1 VGGERAS
8 TMQPSSTPHLQ
19 SEGGLDFGP
28 VTHAALPTSTSRG
41 VRAVL
46 RDYLSLLKLRIVVLL
61 VGTAVLPMVPAAR
74 GLPRASE
81 LLAVVLGGTLAA
93 GGAHAINCWLDRDI
107 DAVMNRTR
115 RRPIP
120 DGRIPA
126 WHGLALGVAMNVAA
140 FAVLAVLANPIA
152 ALLALAGTLI
162 YVFVYTLWL
171 KRWTT
176 QNIVI
181 GGAAGAV
188 PPLVGWAAVT
198 GRLDVTA
205 LSLFLVIFFWTPP
218 HFWALAQ
225 LIRRDYE
232 RANIPMMPVVAGQG
246 PTKRQ
251 SLVYAVITLAVSLVP
266 FFTHAESAVY
276 LAGACLLGIGLVTL
290 ATLDLASRG
299 WTRRLYG
306 YSSLYLAALFALL
319 ALGTYL

>member
-1 VGGERAS
+1 VSQAAVPRAAARG
-8 TMQPSSTPHLQ
+8 T
-19 SEGGLDFGP
+19 LD
-28 VTHAALPTSTSRG
+28 
-41 VRAVL
+41 VL
-46 RDYLSLLKLRIVVLL
+46 RDYLSLLKLRIVLLL
-61 VGTAVLPMVPAAR
+61 VGTAVGPMVPAAR
-74 GLPRASE
+74 GLPRPTDV
-81 LLAVVLGGTLAA
+81 LAVVLGGTLAA

-107 DAVMNRTR
+107 DAMMKRTR

-126 WHGLALGVAMNVAA
+126 WHGLALGIALNAAA
-140 FAVLAVLANPIA
+140 FVVFVTLTN
-152 ALLALAGTLI
+152 LLAAGLALSGTLI

-198 GRLDVTA
+198 GRLDLTA
-205 LSLFLVIFFWTPP
+205 VSLFLVIFFWTPA

-225 LIRRDYE
+225 LVRRDYE
-232 RANIPMMPVVAGQG
+232 RAKLPMMPVVAGDG

-251 SLVYAVITLAVSLVP
+251 SLAYAVVTAAVSLVP
-266 FFTHAESAVY
+266 FLTRAEGPVY
-276 LAGACLLGIGLVTL
+276 LVGAGLLGAGLIVM
-290 ATLDLASRG
+290 AALDLAVSG

-306 YSSLYLAALFALL
+306 YSSLYLAALFVLL
-319 ALGTYL
+319 MVGIPL

>member
-1 VGGERAS
+1 MS
-8 TMQPSSTPHLQ
+8 
-19 SEGGLDFGP
+19 D
-28 VTHAALPTSTSRG
+28 AAVPAARSRG
-41 VRAVL
+41 AWDVL

-61 VGTAVLPMVPAAR
+61 VGTAVGPMIPAAR
-74 GLPRASE
+74 GLPRGPE
-81 LLAVVLGGTLAA
+81 VLAVVLGGAMAA

-107 DAVMNRTR
+107 DAVMKRTR

-126 WHGLALGVAMNVAA
+126 WHGLALGVVLN
-140 FAVLAVLANPIA
+140 VLAFFVLAALANLLAA
-152 ALLALAGTLI
+152 ALAMVGTLL

-198 GRLDVTA
+198 GRLDLTA

-225 LIRRDYE
+225 LVKRDYE
-232 RANIPMMPVVAGQG
+232 RANIPMMPVVAGRG

-251 SLVYAVITLAVSLVP
+251 SLAYAVVTLAVSLVP
-266 FFTHAESAVY
+266 FFTGAEGAIY
-276 LAGACLLGIGLVTL
+276 LAGAALLGIGLVGL
-290 ATLDLASRG
+290 AALDLAAEG

-306 YSSLYLAALFALL
+306 YSSLYLAALFVLLMVGVAL
-319 ALGTYL
+319 

>member
-1 VGGERAS
+1 VSQAAVPGAAARG
-8 TMQPSSTPHLQ
+8 T
-19 SEGGLDFGP
+19 LD
-28 VTHAALPTSTSRG
+28 
-41 VRAVL
+41 VL

-61 VGTAVLPMVPAAR
+61 VGTAVGPMVPAAR
-74 GLPRASE
+74 GLPRASDV
-81 LLAVVLGGTLAA
+81 LAVVLGGTLAA

-107 DAVMNRTR
+107 DAVMKRTR

-126 WHGLALGVAMNVAA
+126 WHGLALGVALNAAA
-140 FAVLAVLANPIA
+140 FAVLVTMTNLLAAVLA
-152 ALLALAGTLI
+152 LSGTLL

-198 GRLDVTA
+198 GGLDVTA
-205 LSLFLVIFFWTPP
+205 VSLFLVIFVWTPC

-225 LIRRDYE
+225 MIRRDYE
-232 RANIPMMPVVAGQG
+232 RANIPMMPVVAGEG

-251 SLVYAVITLAVSLVP
+251 SLVYAAATAAVSLVP
-266 FFTHAESAVY
+266 FFTGAEGVVY
-276 LAGACLLGIGLVTL
+276 LAGAILLGAGLVVL
-290 ATLDLASRG
+290 AALDLAAAG

-306 YSSLYLAALFALL
+306 YSSLYLAALFVLLMVGVAL
-319 ALGTYL
+319 